1 METKRW
7 QLSVRELGA
16 TETIAE
22 TTVSAKN
29 WMDALRLGRDQLG
42 EHGDIPK
49 GASCAIAPN
58 GNVTVHDPLERRT
71 YLLEPSKGLE
81 TPEAV
86 QQDAFASSVGE
97 SSSSSGED
105 AQKSN
110 EDASPDFGMSDP
122 APPGEDLG
130 SSDGNNSTLSAT
142 DVSSETQKSD
152 AALELV
158 GTSASVHAVASDKS
172 TPDTEHEAKQLDI
185 STEQLDTAT
194 DKSASEDSF
203 NHEDTLDHGGMDRD
217 RLPKHLKLIGSRN
230 VEPDTENPLLY
241 RERVYALE
249 PSKQSEAESLL
260 RDRFQH
266 LKSEVAERSQ
276 GKLFNLALFDHVWDV
291 SPDRPPLV
299 TLQWKDW
306 LGEPVLAFPAQST
319 TPKDL
324 AASRKNTL
332 GINPEE
338 MDTRLADAFEAC
350 QDLLFLDTPIEGFQ
364 FVQRLLGEL
373 TPCEAFCASLYDI
386 DLDAFRV
393 VVVTGHAAEQRQAT
407 TVPAVR
413 GILGEVTRSQESIVR
428 VDDCSKNSM
437 FDPEIDG
444 LADLE
449 IQGLIYGPLV
459 RHGQPLG
466 MLQLLNRT
474 SESKRFTEEDEEIVA
489 YVARQLSRFLL
500 DLRMRRSD

>member
-1 METKRW
+1 
-7 QLSVRELGA
+7 
-16 TETIAE
+16 
-22 TTVSAKN
+22 
-29 WMDALRLGRDQLG
+29 
-42 EHGDIPK
+42 
-49 GASCAIAPN
+49 
-58 GNVTVHDPLERRT
+58 
-71 YLLEPSKGLE
+71 
-81 TPEAV
+81 
-86 QQDAFASSVGE
+86 
-97 SSSSSGED
+97 
-105 AQKSN
+105 
-110 EDASPDFGMSDP
+110 
-122 APPGEDLG
+122 
-130 SSDGNNSTLSAT
+130 
-142 DVSSETQKSD
+142 
-152 AALELV
+152 
-158 GTSASVHAVASDKS
+158 
-172 TPDTEHEAKQLDI
+172 
-185 STEQLDTAT
+185 
-194 DKSASEDSF
+194 
-203 NHEDTLDHGGMDRD
+203 
-217 RLPKHLKLIGSRN
+217 
-230 VEPDTENPLLY
+230 
-241 RERVYALE
+241 VYALE

-266 LKSEVAERSQ
+266 LKSEVAERSH

-306 LGEPVLAFPAQST
+306 LDEPVLTFPARRT

-324 AASRKNTL
+324 GESRKNTL
-332 GINPEE
+332 GTDPEE

-350 QDLLFLDTPIEGFQ
+350 RDLLFLDTPIEGFQ
-364 FVQRLLGEL
+364 FVQRLLTEL

-407 TVPAVR
+407 TIPAIR
-413 GILGEVTRSQESIVR
+413 GMLGEVTRSQESIVR
-428 VDDCSKNSM
+428 VDDCAKSSV

-459 RHGQPLG
+459 RHGQLLG

-474 SESKRFTEEDEEIVA
+474 SESKKFTKEDEEIVA